1 MNIAR
6 RGKWVAITAI
16 AVPFFV
22 ITVYLLSALVGGL
35 IASPENISRTAIV
48 EDKDKVD
55 LYLLSTLL
63 HVDIAIPVTDEVKRQ
78 FAFLEKD
85 GFSLSHPQLKY
96 LIIGWGSRKFYTS
109 TKTLMDIGPGPV
121 FSAVTGDQSVL
132 HIIFSADVSQIDEIK
147 KVTVDFSGLRAMI
160 KNIKTG
166 FTRSTLG
173 NPVMLPGVS
182 HGLGD
187 VFYEA
192 KEHFNILHP
201 CNIWTA
207 KMLRSAGI
215 KTGIWTPTT
224 YSLMLSL
231 D

>member
-6 RGKWVAITAI
+6 GGKWVAITAI
-16 AVPFFV
+16 AVPFF
-22 ITVYLLSALVGGL
+22 ITTVYLLSALVGGL

-48 EDKDKVD
+48 EEKDKVD

-78 FAFLEKD
+78 FAFLEED

-96 LIIGWGSRKFYTS
+96 LIIGWGSREFYTS

-121 FSAVTGDQSVL
+121 FSAVTGDESVI
-132 HIIFSADVSQIDEIK
+132 HIIFSANVPQIDEIK
-147 KVTVDFSGLRAMI
+147 KVTVARSGLRAMI
-160 KNIKTG
+160 KNIKAG

-173 NPVMLPGVS
+173 NPILLRGVS

-192 KEHFNILHP
+192 KEHFNIFQP

-207 KMLRSAGI
+207 KMLRSAGV